1 MNRISPFARGLV
13 IIGVIAL
20 AVVVLDLQTSLS
32 TAATLV
38 RFGFYLA
45 IAFVAYMLWRDFGRR
60 EIAIWP
66 RRAQWVFYAAAATF
80 LVDIG
85 WYFATALGGPDLLA
99 FIVVA
104 VVSAY
109 AGIRTWREQHRY
121 S

>member
-1 MNRISPFARGLV
+1 MNRISPFARGLA
-13 IIGVIAL
+13 IIALIAL

-45 IAFVAYMLWRDFGRR
+45 IALVAYMFWRDFGRR
-60 EIAIWP
+60 EIGVWP
-66 RRAQWVFYAAAATF
+66 RHAQWVFYGAVATF
-80 LVDIG
+80 LVDVG
-85 WYFATALGGPDLLA
+85 WYFATALGGRNLLA

-104 VVSAY
+104 VVSVY
-109 AGIRTWREQHRY
+109 AAVRTWREQHRY